1 MAVSAQQVKELR
13 DRTGLGMM
21 DCKKALEAAGGVI
34 EAAIEQLRKESALKA
49 EKRAG
54 RTAAEGLLGL
64 KVADDG
70 KRAALVEVNIE
81 TDFAARNEKFTA
93 FVGSVLD
100 AVFENGGDTAAVAQ
114 AFADERETLVREI
127 GENIAVRRVARLVSE
142 DGYIAGYLHNDRRK
156 AAVVELTG
164 ADKVLARDLAMH
176 VTAHDPTPLVVRPED
191 LDAAVIDKEREIFQ
205 AQADA
210 EAEAEAKAEAE
221 EPRGRKPKPPEILRK
236 KVDGRLRKFR
246 GEVSLVD
253 QKFVKNTDMKVGELL
268 VGNGVEC
275 RGFLRFEVGEGIA
288 VERQHFA
295 AEVAAQVEDSARS
308 A

>member
-70 KRAALVEVNIE
+70 KRAALVEINIE

-93 FVGSVLD
+93 FVGSVLN
-100 AVFENGGDTAAVAQ
+100 AVFYNGGDSAAVAD
-114 AFADERETLVREI
+114 AFADERETLVREL

-164 ADKVLARDLAMH
+164 ADPVLARDLAMH

-191 LDAAVIDKEREIFQ
+191 LDPALIGKEREIYQ

-210 EAEAEAKAEAE
+210 EAEADAAA
-221 EPRGRKPKPPEILRK
+221 GRKPKPPEILRK
-236 KVDGRLRKFR
+236 MVDGRVRKFF

-253 QKFVKNTDMKVGELL
+253 QKFVKDASMKVGKLL
-268 VGNGVEC
+268 GGNGVEC
-275 RGFLRFEVGEGIA
+275 RRFLRFEVGEGMK
-288 VERQHFA
+288 
-295 AEVAAQVEDSARS
+295 
-308 A
+308 